1 MMQEVKMKNSLN
13 RVLLFITVAILP
25 ISIMAGK
32 QLEIEREAIKE
43 CKAFNNMKHTKNKNN
58 ISIKRGHVYRI
69 LEHRESQVM
78 ILIDNM
84 AESDLRQRWVNSDCF
99 YKDKI
104 VKNKVIT
111 VIDSNGYKKI
121 YKQKEINSINKNISS
136 QNILAISW
144 QNSFCQLHQ
153 RKKECLD
160 RDENHFG
167 SREFLLHGL
176 WPQPRNNQ
184 YCSVG
189 KKEIGKDK
197 NKQWSKLEEL
207 RLSPKTRGKLEVLMG
222 GYISY
227 LHRHEWIKHGTCY
240 GTNADEYYI
249 KSMELLQEI
258 NYSEVGEFFANNINQ
273 IVDIKNIRK
282 VFNKEFGS
290 GTGERINMRC
300 KNGLITELW
309 LNIGAGDE
317 SLSILLKK
325 GQKVKNISCNK
336 GKIDAVGF

>member
-1 MMQEVKMKNSLN
+1 M
-13 RVLLFITVAILP
+13 LLPVA
-25 ISIMAGK
+25 SMAGK
-32 QLEIEREAIKE
+32 QLEIKREAIKE
-43 CKAFNNMKHTKNKNN
+43 CLAFNNMKHTKNKNN
-58 ISIKRGHVYRI
+58 ISIKRGHTYRV

-78 ILIDNM
+78 ILLDKM
-84 AESDLRQRWVNSDCF
+84 AESDLRQRWVDSDCF

-104 VKNKVIT
+104 IKNKVIT

-121 YKQKEINSINKNISS
+121 YKQKEINPINKNISS

-144 QNSFCQLHQ
+144 QNSFCQLHK
-153 RKKECLD
+153 RRKECLD
-160 RDENHFG
+160 RDENYFG

-189 KKEIGKDK
+189 KREIGRDK

-207 RLSPKTRGKLEVLMG
+207 ELNPKIRAKLEVLMG

-240 GTNADEYYI
+240 GTNSNEYYK
-249 KSMELLQEI
+249 KSMELLQEV
-258 NYSEVGEFFANNINQ
+258 NYSKVGEYFANNINQ
-273 IVDIKNIRK
+273 IVNIKDIRRI
-282 VFNKEFGS
+282 FDKEFGK
-290 GTGERINMRC
+290 GAGEKVNMRC

-309 LNIGAGDE
+309 LNIGGGDE
-317 SLSILLKK
+317 TLSTLLKK
-325 GQKVKNISCNK
+325 GQKAQNKCNK
-336 GKIDAVGF
+336 GEVDAVGF